1 MTGTKQREWH
11 EVDRSGLGE
20 MTVRQLGPHFQAI
33 RAWADRNDVSDI
45 FDAIAVVFGFTENFT
60 VVADLCRVLAGQD
73 AQEVLSHW
81 ADNPYITQL
90 SRLLSAFNQDSTFAK
105 SYPGFPH
112 DFSKKDK
119 KKILSKAGADLEN
132 RHFLLELILHP
143 QPPSDK
149 QVLDKARTSLV
160 LWLIVQA
167 LERVVEKDCPH
178 DAQVQHVAS
187 VLCVPRDSRKWRL
200 IERVLEWTLQSYPSA
215 NYTYRQFDLAIRYA
229 AAQLLPRFLRKKT
242 QIEKDALTAILL
254 VSEGQINPTDAQI
267 TAYSFQPCFDNLRS
281 VARSTI
287 DLESQSGDPQ
297 LITCDGVDIES
308 ADEDS
313 LDQLFLLGVDP
324 TLTPEQQKLSGRSIL
339 MQTAELS
346 NYLPWSWDKP
356 LPPETQALEIWLAH
370 TLADQPLAEKLGAA
384 LVWLAVHL
392 QRSLEFVQEI
402 EISDA
407 TQEEWSISRDLLNA
421 HRDRPKRHSAW
432 YPGAGDAALVEPF
445 EDILSITLPEQIQS
459 TLREAVLLYPVSPTL
474 RDLWSHA
481 SPSPLTVWFG
491 QHSKKHFPRLTSV
504 KLANG
509 QSQRVFD
516 ETGDHSLA
524 RMLSAHPRSAL
535 PAACGYA
542 NWDIKQVQNGFSLPV
557 PESALKGER
566 TNVLGSF
573 LAPLESV
580 LVDVIRVATDKL
592 LAGTNGD
599 VISFHNALAQYTA
612 TALNAAT
619 GCRYLSEPFESLAHF
634 CDQPSCVFINDK
646 SDDGLHSGRMVP
658 LAQGALKLLKN
669 FVEHLRRFK
678 NALADGHPD
687 LSHRIQTVLD
697 GRSESLPLFF
707 LLDTHGAWHPLNDLG
722 VPGADLFAWPLP
734 KNLFRHRFSQQLA
747 RLGVDP
753 EVIDGWMGHGERG
766 TTSYS
771 DHSARCW
778 RDDYERY
785 KADLDE
791 CFDRLGF
798 HLSLPE
804 AHYDRATFT
813 ARPSTDDYREPER
826 FGQARRHAERLKVRN
841 VARAEAR
848 RELDLMPQA
857 KLVLQEE
864 SIEPSAINELVNRM
878 ILREN
883 GLPHPQATVRME
895 VLVQWLEDCS
905 PKARQYIRHRVAKM
919 APERALVRE
928 TCPGAMQAMPQ
939 LRQWVLDTKQSILQA
954 RYSKSDG
961 LAVAAAFVAIE
972 KRISY
977 LGLLADLVQGQNY
990 RVIQHKQHVYLEY
1003 AESMEPDDYEQPVQ
1017 RHQVDH
1023 ATGRLLARGLGIKV
1037 SKDLDTTHCPKPLQP
1052 LVDILVATGHLD
1064 NDEKGRLS
1072 LARLLIVL
1080 SRLIEQANLIDLPG
1094 IVAGALSER
1103 NPPTSLC
1110 VYDYYRLTEGKRYET
1125 PESVAESGLT
1135 ETDRLPAIPVS
1146 VAGAYPESFYDTAK
1160 AFFRALQNILHQYT
1174 KRKSREIAEQ
1184 VEKQCRANAHE
1195 VSSAVLLVGYWV
1207 AYRIRRGKGRAGRGH
1222 KPYAAASIK
1231 RYLTAL
1237 SAAFRGFASRT
1248 HLLLMSEE
1256 EVTELCAL
1264 MLSYNAHNIKNLEYF
1279 SARLIDFFD
1288 WASEQGVSSPDWD
1301 ELDLGGAR
1309 RSVRPRLFSE
1319 DEYLQALQLLLR
1331 ADADDVDRGMQA
1343 AFVLFLAFRFGLRAK
1358 EALGLL
1364 RSDWCGSAG
1373 LIWVLVQSNAIRSL
1387 KSTAHSRRAVPLM
1400 FELTDTEQS
1409 LIDTLVTRYTTRFG
1423 NDGNKPLL
1431 SGKDGHLTAFA
1442 GSIPSDIARALKVV
1456 TGNARMSLHQA
1467 RHGFCNVLSC
1477 ALFEIETPLSKK
1489 LTESVDKAS
1498 LRRILLGQHAQ
1509 PSRRSAMAIARAL
1522 GHQSP
1527 RTQLRSYNRMV
1538 TEWADMLTPV
1548 ISHYANSISN
1558 AVQIERWPVKGPA
1571 ELQDQAQ
1578 TIFARQSVLTPLNV
1592 IKALRLMAL
1601 GYGVPRI
1608 EQLLRLPTGELADL
1622 EVLVDRIN
1630 ASLRFKVHDPEQ
1642 AKKVYVYG
1650 AQLPRFLLK
1659 SRPSAVWPRLMRL
1672 CETLPSCDALG
1683 HARPLPTLAQASNL
1697 VGRNGHL
1704 LMRESEDSNLI
1715 RLLVD
1720 ALSIPE
1726 HAYTIGIA
1734 GKPEYLTQ
1742 VLDAIHSVGF
1752 VHDPTQKLDTFN
1764 ADYDTGYTRARAYA
1778 GLVLTTPVVDQI
1790 HDRLDLV
1797 ILFIA
1802 IALACCPK
1810 PEPLSAF

>member
-1 MTGTKQREWH
+1 MIGTKQREWH
-11 EVDRSGLGE
+11 EADRSGRDEL
-20 MTVRQLGPHFQAI
+20 TVRQPGPHFQAI
-33 RAWADRNDVSDI
+33 RAWADRNDVTGI
-45 FDAIAVVFGFTENFT
+45 FDAIAVAFGFTENFT
-60 VVADLCRVLAGQD
+60 IVADLCRVLAGND
-73 AQEVLSHW
+73 AQAVLSQW
-81 ADNPYITQL
+81 ADNSYIAELT
-90 SRLLSAFNQDSTFAK
+90 RLLSAFNKDPVFAR

-112 DFSKKDK
+112 DLSKKDK
-119 KKILSKAGADLEN
+119 KKILIKAGADLDN
-132 RHFLLELILHP
+132 QHFLLELILHP
-143 QPPSDK
+143 QPPSDNHL
-149 QVLDKARTSLV
+149 LDTARTSLI

-167 LERVVEKDCPH
+167 LERVVGNDCPH
-178 DAQVQHVAS
+178 DAQIRHVAS
-187 VLCVPRDSRKWRL
+187 VLCVPRDNRKWVL

-215 NYTYRQFDLAIRYA
+215 KYTYRQFDSAIRYA

-254 VSEGQINPTDAQI
+254 VSEGQINPTEALR
-267 TAYSFQPCFDNLRS
+267 TTYAFQPCFGNLRNR
-281 VARSTI
+281 ARSTI
-287 DLESQSGDPQ
+287 DLISHRDEPQ
-297 LITCDGVDIES
+297 LLACDGDDVES

-313 LDQLFLLGVDP
+313 LDQLLLLGVDP
-324 TLTPEQQKLSGRSIL
+324 AGTPEQQKLSGRSIL
-339 MQTAELS
+339 MHTAELS

-356 LPPETQALEIWLAH
+356 LPPETQALDSWLTH

-392 QRSLEFVQEI
+392 ERSLEFVQEI
-402 EISDA
+402 GISDA
-407 TQEEWSISRDLLNA
+407 AQEEWSISQDLLTA
-421 HRDRPKRHSAW
+421 HRERPKRHSAW
-432 YPGAGDAALVEPF
+432 YPGAEDTPLVEPF
-445 EDILSITLPEQIQS
+445 EDILSITLPEQIQHI
-459 TLREAVLLYPVSPTL
+459 LREAVQLYPDNLKL

-481 SPSPLTVWFG
+481 SPSSLTVWFG
-491 QHSKKHFPRLTSV
+491 QHSKQHFPRLTSA

-542 NWDIKQVQNGFSLPV
+542 NWDIKQVQNGFGLAVTASDLR
-557 PESALKGER
+557 EER
-566 TNVLGSF
+566 THLLGSF

-580 LVDVIRVATDKL
+580 LVDGIRVATDKL
-592 LAGTNGD
+592 LAGTKGD
-599 VISFHNALAQYTA
+599 VIIFHNALAQYTS

-634 CDQPSCVFINDK
+634 CDQPPCVFINDK
-646 SDDGLHSGRMVP
+646 SDDGLHAGRMVP
-658 LAQGALKLLKN
+658 LAQGALKLLRN
-669 FVEHLRRFK
+669 YCEHLRQFK
-678 NALADGHPD
+678 SALADSHSD
-687 LSHRIQTVLD
+687 LSQRIEQVLD
-697 GRSESLPLFF
+697 GRSESMPLFF
-707 LLDTHGAWHPLNDLG
+707 LLDTHGAWHPLNDTS
-722 VPGADLFAWPLP
+722 VTGANLFDWPLP

-778 RDDYERY
+778 RDDYDRY
-785 KADLDE
+785 KTDLDA

-804 AHYDRATFT
+804 VRYDLATFT
-813 ARPSTDDYREPER
+813 ARPDSDAYREPER
-826 FGQARRHAERLKVRN
+826 FGQARRHAERLKARN
-841 VARAEAR
+841 FARVEAR

-857 KLVLQEE
+857 KQILNQEDLE
-864 SIEPSAINELVNRM
+864 QSSINELVNRM

-883 GLPHPQATVRME
+883 GMPHPQAGVRME

-905 PKARQYIRHRVAKM
+905 PKARQYIRHRITKL
-919 APERALVRE
+919 APERALVRD
-928 TCPGAMQAMPQ
+928 TCPGALQAMPQ
-939 LRQWVLDTKQSILQA
+939 LRQWVLETKQSLLQA
-954 RYSKSDG
+954 RHSKSDG
-961 LAVAAAFVAIE
+961 LAVAAGLVSIE

-977 LGLLADLVQGQNY
+977 LGLLTDLVQGQNY
-990 RVIQHKQHVYLEY
+990 RIIQHKQQVYLEY
-1003 AESMEPDDYEQPVQ
+1003 AESLEPGDYERPVQ
-1017 RHQVDH
+1017 RHQIDH
-1023 ATGRLLARGLGIKV
+1023 ATARLLAKGLGIKD
-1037 SKDLDTTHCPKPLQP
+1037 SKDLKTTHCPKPLQT
-1052 LVDILVATGHLD
+1052 LADILVTTGHLG
-1064 NDEKGRLS
+1064 NQEKGRLS

-1110 VYDYYRLTEGKRYET
+1110 VYDYYRLTEGQRYET
-1125 PESVAESGLT
+1125 PESVAEDGLT
-1135 ETDRLPAIPVS
+1135 ETDRLPAMPAS
-1146 VAGAYPESFYDTAK
+1146 VAASYPEHFYDSAK
-1160 AFFRALQNILHQYT
+1160 VFFRALQSILHQYT
-1174 KRKSREIAEQ
+1174 KHKSREIAEQ
-1184 VEKQCRANAHE
+1184 VEKHCRANAHD

-1207 AYRIRRGKGRAGRGH
+1207 AYRIRRGKGRAGRAH
-1222 KPYAAASIK
+1222 KAYAAASIK
-1231 RYLTAL
+1231 RYLSAL
-1237 SAAFRGFASRT
+1237 SSAFRGFAYRAN
-1248 HLLLMSEE
+1248 LLLMSEE
-1256 EVTELCAL
+1256 EVTELCAQ
-1264 MLSYNAHNIKNLEYF
+1264 MLSYNARNIKDLEYF
-1279 SARLIDFFD
+1279 SARLLDFFD
-1288 WASEQGVSSPDWD
+1288 WAGERGVSAPDWD
-1301 ELDLGGAR
+1301 ELDLGGER

-1331 ADADDVDRGMQA
+1331 ADADDVERGMQA
-1343 AFVLFLAFRFGLRAK
+1343 AFIILLAFRFGLRAQ

-1364 RSDWCGSAG
+1364 RSDWCESAG
-1373 LIWVLVQSNAIRSL
+1373 LIWVLVQSNGIRSL

-1409 LIDTLVTRYTTRFG
+1409 LVDTLVTRYTTRFG

-1431 SGKDGHLTAFA
+1431 SGKDGYLTPFA
-1442 GSIPSDIARALKVV
+1442 ASIPSDIARALKVV
-1456 TGNARMSLHQA
+1456 TGNTRMSLHQA
-1467 RHGFCNVLSC
+1467 RHGFCNVISC
-1477 ALFEIETPLSKK
+1477 ALFEIETPLSRK

-1527 RTQLRSYNRMV
+1527 RTQLRSYSRMV

-1548 ISHYANSISN
+1548 SSQYANKISHAI
-1558 AVQIERWPVKGPA
+1558 QIDQWPVKSTA
-1571 ELQDQAQ
+1571 ALQAQAQ
-1578 TIFARQSVLTPLNV
+1578 TIFARQSVLTPLTV

-1601 GYGVPRI
+1601 GNGVPRI
-1608 EQLLRLPTGELADL
+1608 EHLLRLPTGELADM

-1630 ASLRFKVHDPEQ
+1630 VSLRFKVHDPEQ

-1650 AQLPRFLLK
+1650 SQLPKFLLK
-1659 SRPSAVWPRLMRL
+1659 SRPSAVWTRLMTI
-1672 CETLPSCDALG
+1672 CETLPSCESLG
-1683 HARPLPTLAQASNL
+1683 NDRPLPTLAQASNL

-1704 LMRESEDSNLI
+1704 LMKEPEDGNLV

-1720 ALSIPE
+1720 ALSIPKD
-1726 HAYTIGIA
+1726 AYTIGIA
-1734 GKPEYLTQ
+1734 GKPEYVTQ
-1742 VLDAIHSVGF
+1742 ASNVIRSVGF
-1752 VHDPTQKLDTFN
+1752 VSDPAQRLDTFN

-1778 GLVLTTPVVDQI
+1778 GLVLTTPVADQI

-1802 IALACCPK
+1802 IALAYCTK